1 MAFDGITVANI
12 TAELNKT
19 LLGGRI
25 YKIAQPESD
34 ELLLTIKNNGSQ
46 YRLLLSADA
55 SLPLVYLTET
65 NKPSPM
71 TAPGFCMLLR
81 KHLQNARIVGITQPG
96 LERIIHLELE
106 HLNELGDVCRKKL
119 IVEIMGKHSN
129 IIFCDDRD
137 KIIDSIKHISG
148 MVSSVREVLPGR
160 DYFIPRTQNKWNPLR
175 FCAQYNNMSTEYI
188 ADNPAVCS
196 PDQLTGEASKMTTA
210 SAFTTQDEN
219 FGSLSYVNFR
229 EHMQEKPMA
238 IYKALYS
245 TYTGLSPIIAQEI
258 CYRAGVDGDMPAN
271 VLEEN
276 ALHTLYDTLTDI
288 MSQIL
293 DGTFAPS
300 IIYNGRE
307 PIEFAALPLTLYAD
321 KTVKSFDSISTVL
334 AQYFAERSI
343 LTRIRQKSVDLRKI
357 VQTALERN
365 VKKYDLQMKQMKD
378 TEKRDK
384 YKVYGEL
391 INTYGYNIEPDAR
404 SMEAL
409 NYYTGETVTI
419 PLDNTLTPQ
428 ENAQKYFDKYGK
440 LKRTYEALSELTVQ
454 VKEEIEHLESILTAL
469 DIAQQ
474 EEDLVQ
480 IKEELI
486 ESGYIRRKGG
496 TKKAKVTSRPFH
508 YISSDGFHM
517 YVGKNNYQNDELT
530 FKFATGNDWWFHAKQ
545 KAGSHVIVKTEG
557 QELPDRT
564 FEEAARLAAYYSK
577 GREQNKVE
585 IDYIQK
591 KHVKKPAGAKP
602 GFVVYYTNYSM
613 AIDSDISGIE
623 QIGS

>member
-1 MAFDGITVANI
+1 MAFDGITIANI
-12 TAELNKT
+12 TKELRNT

-34 ELLLTIKNNGSQ
+34 ELLLTIKNNGAQ
-46 YRLLLSADA
+46 YRLMLSADA
-55 SLPLVYLTET
+55 SLPLVYLTDA

-81 KHLQNARIVGITQPG
+81 KHLQNARIVDISQPG
-96 LERIIHLELE
+96 LERIIHLYLE
-106 HLNELGDVCRKKL
+106 HLNELGDLCRKKL

-129 IIFCDDRD
+129 IIFCDDQD

-160 DYFIPRTQNKWNPLR
+160 DYFIPK
-175 FCAQYNNMSTEYI
+175 
-188 ADNPAVCS
+188 
-196 PDQLTGEASKMTTA
+196 
-210 SAFTTQDEN
+210 TQDKCDP
-219 FGSLSYVNFR
+219 LQISYVNFQ
-229 EHMQEKPMA
+229 EHMHQKPMTVYKA
-238 IYKALYS
+238 IYTS
-245 TYTGLSPIIAQEI
+245 YTGFSPVMAQEV

-271 VLEEN
+271 VLEDSVLQ
-276 ALHTLYDTLTDI
+276 ALYDALSDMMTQVASGAFTP
-288 MSQIL
+288 
-293 DGTFAPS
+293 T
-300 IIYNGRE
+300 IYYDE
-307 PIEFAALPLTLYAD
+307 KTPVEFAALPLTLYND
-321 KTVKSFDSISTVL
+321 KIAKTYDSVSL
-334 AQYFAERSI
+334 LLEQYYAERSTV
-343 LTRIRQKSVDLRKI
+343 TRIRQKSVDLRKI

-365 VKKYDLQMKQMKD
+365 VKKYDLQIKQIQD
-378 TEKRDK
+378 TDKREK

-391 INTYGYNIEPDAR
+391 LNTYGYNVEPGAK

-409 NYYTGETVTI
+409 NYYTNEMITI
-419 PLDNTLTPQ
+419 PLDDTLTPQ
-428 ENAQKYFDKYGK
+428 ENAKKYFDKYGK

-454 VKEEIEHLESILTAL
+454 VKEEIEHLESILNAL
-469 DIAQQ
+469 DIAMQ

-496 TKKAKVTSRPFH
+496 TKKVKITSKPFH

-530 FKFATGNDWWFHAKQ
+530 FKLATGNDWWFHAK
-545 KAGSHVIVKTEG
+545 KIPGSHVIVKTEG
-557 QELPDRT
+557 KELPDRT

-577 GREQNKVE
+577 GREQEKVE
-585 IDYIQK
+585 IDYLQK
-591 KHVKKPAGAKP
+591 RNVKKPNGAKP

-623 QIGS
+623 QVNG